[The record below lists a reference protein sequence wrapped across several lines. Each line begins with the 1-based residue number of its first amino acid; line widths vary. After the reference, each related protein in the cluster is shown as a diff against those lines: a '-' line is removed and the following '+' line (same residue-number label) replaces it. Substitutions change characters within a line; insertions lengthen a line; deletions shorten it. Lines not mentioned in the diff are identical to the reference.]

1 MRRASST
8 ALAALICL
16 ATPALPAFAQDKER
30 LLTITT
36 TSALT
41 TTNPYAETA
50 TDPFFIWCQVYGCL
64 GRIDFVTKELKP
76 VLLEKWEAVE
86 PTRWRF
92 TLRTDLKRHDGGPG
106 PTSADVIHS
115 WQRIMTDPASVQRY
129 LFEGVTDVV
138 AVSDSVFDIVTQ
150 TPNAQIPVTLFS
162 HFIITSKDAYDK
174 HGRAADNA
182 DRNGWGPYKINE
194 YLIDQRVVLEKSE
207 LWPEESPKAPDRVVY
222 TRILEPDQRVTAL
235 LNNEVQVAT
244 LVPPQLMD
252 RLQSRPDVKI
262 VPTGAIEPMFLAFN
276 APMEPW
282 TDPRIRKAAA
292 YAINKDQIIERLLF
306 GLADR
311 LDGPMGPNQLCYK
324 EPSTKAINYD
334 PDKARELLAEAGYPD
349 GGPEITFLVPSGRYV
364 FDRQIGEAL
373 AQMLREVGFKVDL
386 SAPEFASMWADV
398 RSGKAHTYYMGRGQA
413 ADLFI
418 PLSQYFQTGLT
429 PRTGYSNPELDA
441 LFEEARSSFDP
452 DERCANMQ
460 KVVDFIAS
468 EVPAH
473 FLWSHHLINGVAAHV
488 EWPKDPSGAA
498 WLLEVEVN

>member
-1 MRRASST
+1 MRTILST
-8 ALAALICL
+8 ALASLICL
-16 ATPALPAFAQDKER
+16 AASGAPTFAQNQDK

-50 TDPFFIWCQVYGCL
+50 TESFFIWCQVYGCL

-76 VLLEKWEAVE
+76 ILLEEWEAVE

-106 PTSADVIHS
+106 PTSKDVIHS

-129 LFEGVTDVV
+129 LFEGVTDIVE
-138 AVSDSVFDIVTQ
+138 VSDNVFEMVTE
-150 TPNAQIPVTLFS
+150 TPNAQIPITLFS
-162 HFIITSKDAYDK
+162 HFIVTSKEAYDK
-174 HGRAADNA
+174 HGTAVDNE

-194 YLIDQRVVLEKSE
+194 YLIDQRVVLEKNDS
-207 LWPEESPKAPDRVVY
+207 WPEEAPKAPARVVY

-252 RLQSRPDVKI
+252 RLENRPDIKV
-262 VPTGAIEPMFLAFN
+262 VPTGSVEPMFMAFN
-276 APMEPW
+276 APTEPW
-282 TDPRIRKAAA
+282 TDPRIRQAAA
-292 YAINKDQIIERLLF
+292 YAINKDQIIDRLLF

-311 LDGPMGPNQLCYK
+311 LDGPMGPTALCYNG
-324 EPSTKAINYD
+324 PSAKAINYD
-334 PDKARELLAEAGYPD
+334 PDKARELLAEAGYAD
-349 GGPEITFLVPSGRYV
+349 GGPEIDFLVPSGRYI

-373 AQMLREVGFKVDL
+373 AQMLREVGFVVNL

-398 RSGKAHTYYMGRGQA
+398 RSGKAHSYYMGRGQA
-413 ADLFI
+413 IDLFI

-441 LFEEARSSFDP
+441 LFEEVRSSFDP

-460 KVVDFIAS
+460 QVVDFIAS
-468 EVPAH
+468 EVPAQ
-473 FLWSHHLINGVAAHV
+473 FLWSHQLINGVSANID
-488 EWPKDPSGAA
+488 WPNDPSGAA
-498 WLLEVEVN
+498 WLLDVGMN